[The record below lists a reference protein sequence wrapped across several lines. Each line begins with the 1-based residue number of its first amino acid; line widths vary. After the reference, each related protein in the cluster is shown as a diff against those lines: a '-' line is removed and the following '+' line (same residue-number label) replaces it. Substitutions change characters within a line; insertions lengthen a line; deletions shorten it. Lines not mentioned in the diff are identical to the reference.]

1 MRTMVCASRLGSCLA
16 PSHRHA
22 PTPPRSGRLAARA
35 RVSRVAA
42 TTRETTTIA
51 ERAAAGALEGSGPFP
66 LLDPTKGYS
75 HVSPGVCDA
84 CADDVEARRA
94 WVRVP
99 PPAPRPIISAP
110 SRSLIPNQISPTPAS
125 ARGHPPRPRRRPTS
139 SSFPSPPQVALL
151 LGQLPSHRANAER
164 TLAFLGDAAGDD
176 FLPRY
181 RAWEADYE
189 AYLASVSEDDAAPG
203 QGATLLDMVDE
214 KERLLRA
221 RGLDDL
227 FAGMKAEENAV
238 AAAIFPALVDELD
251 DAWEPEPGAANI
263 FPDPPAAKAEMLRTV
278 LECCLAG
285 NLFDAGAAAAVRAVA
300 DASDASDASAVP
312 PDAASLAEVFERSRA
327 RVARSAAAAGRWRY
341 DSLDELIARA
351 TTTPWRRAIIFCD
364 NAGADAMGMVL
375 LARAL
380 AGLGGAGTK
389 VALAANDTA
398 ALNDVT
404 AVELEAFVET
414 VTARG
419 GEYRDGDALLGAMR
433 EGNMVTVVPSGQIS
447 TLLDLNRT
455 GPELNAWMEKQLEEV
470 PAGED
475 WLVVLDGM
483 GRSLESNWDVSRYVR
498 EGVQTLN
505 LAMIKSQINAER
517 LDAEVYDCVVRLG
530 RGA

>member
-1 MRTMVCASRLGSCLA
+1 MGAC
-16 PSHRHA
+16 PS
-22 PTPPRSGRLAARA
+22 PS
-35 RVSRVAA
+35 
-42 TTRETTTIA
+42 
-51 ERAAAGALEGSGPFP
+51 
-66 LLDPTKGYS
+66 
-75 HVSPGVCDA
+75 
-84 CADDVEARRA
+84 
-94 WVRVP
+94 
-99 PPAPRPIISAP
+99 APRPVISAP
-110 SRSLIPNQISPTPAS
+110 SRSLIPDSRP
-125 ARGHPPRPRRRPTS
+125 PPRREGTP
-139 SSFPSPPQVALL
+139 PSPRATRPHPVSPSRDVPLPTQVALL

-176 FLPRY
+176 FLRRY

-189 AYLASVSEDDAAPG
+189 AYLASITEDDAAPG

-238 AAAIFPALVDELD
+238 AAAVFPAVVEEID
-251 DAWEPEPGAANI
+251 DAWEPEPGATKT
-263 FPDPPAAKAEMLRTV
+263 FPDPNAAKAEMLRTV

-285 NLFDAGAAAAVRAVA
+285 NLFDAGAAAAVRGVA
-300 DASDASDASAVP
+300 DADADGAVNPKTEAVP

-327 RVARSAAAAGRWRY
+327 RVARSAAATGRWRY

-351 TTTPWRRAIIFCD
+351 TTTPWRRAVIFCD

-398 ALNDVT
+398 ALNDIT
-404 AVELEAFVET
+404 AAELEAFVEA

-433 EGNMVTVVPSGQIS
+433 EGHMVTVTPSGQIS

-455 GPELNAWMEKQLEEV
+455 GPELNAWMEKQLEDV

-475 WLVVLDGM
+475 WLVILDGM
-483 GRSLESNWDVSRYVR
+483 GRSLESNWDVSRYVKK
-498 EGVQTLN
+498 GVQTLN
-505 LAMIKSQINAER
+505 LAMIKSEINAER